1 MSESERII
9 ESTLLKERRA
19 LIDSGTDRN
28 SVKICGNSLYVSNA
42 KYGTANGSNFMLH
55 TSVSRSNTN
64 VKKQAQA
71 KQNASNSPTSLGQ
84 PQIWL
89 DPCTNSKD
97 NEV

>member
-9 ESTLLKERRA
+9 ESTFLKERRA

-28 SVKICGNSLYVSNA
+28 SVKICGNSLYVNNA

-55 TSVSRSNTN
+55 TSVSGSNTN
-64 VKKQAQA
+64 VKQQAQA

-84 PQIWL
+84 PQI
-89 DPCTNSKD
+89 
-97 NEV
+97 